1 MEVAVKWEG
10 TVMEAGSGGGS
21 VNGTVTEGGGSGGD
35 SEMGRNS
42 DGRRREWRWQCKW
55 NSDGRREWRWQ

>member
-10 TVMEAGSGGGS
+10 TVMEGGGGSGGGS
-21 VNGTVTEGGGSGGD
+21 VNGTVTEGGGSGGG

-42 DGRRREWRWQCKW
+42 DKEEGVEVAV
-55 NSDGRREWRWQ
+55 

>member
-10 TVMEAGSGGGS
+10 TVMEGGGSGGGS

-42 DGRRREWRWQCKW
+42 DGRRREWRWQ
-55 NSDGRREWRWQ
+55 